1 MPELAE
7 VKIMS
12 EYINSVSEGR
22 LYLNAK
28 KSPETKVKTQMEDP
42 FDGLPFAI
50 EAQSRGKELML
61 TLKSVGGEERSLKF
75 AMGMSGNWA
84 TSNPGELVKHA
95 HVRFNGADGKN
106 LLMVDV
112 RRFAKWDWTE
122 SWSDKRGPCPLSEYE
137 SFCEN
142 IRNNL
147 HKPIFNK
154 PIFDIMMDQ
163 KYFNGIGNYLR
174 AEILYRLDVNP
185 FEIARTVINNY
196 ELFKMCHDVCLEAYL
211 VGGGELKDWD
221 NPFKRGYGRGR
232 INEKM
237 NKLAD
242 TSFRDW
248 LQCYGKS
255 GHSIEDSKGRRF
267 WFDKKWLNE

>member
-12 EYINSVSEGR
+12 EYINSVSEGK

-28 KSPETKVKTQMEDP
+28 KSPETKVKTEMENP
-42 FDGLPFAI
+42 FDGLPFTI

-61 TLKSVGGEERSLKF
+61 TLTSIGGEERSLKF

-84 TSNPGELVKHA
+84 TSTPGELVKHA
-95 HVRFNGADGKN
+95 HLRFNREDGVN

-122 SWSDKRGPCPLSEYE
+122 SWSDKRGPCPLTEYE
-137 SFCEN
+137 AFVKN
-142 IRNNL
+142 IRSSSSKKIFE
-147 HKPIFNK
+147 KPIY
-154 PIFDIMMDQ
+154 DIMMDQ

-174 AEILYRLDVNP
+174 AEILHRANVNP
-185 FEIARTVINNY
+185 FLPASEIITY
-196 ELFKMCHDVCLEAYL
+196 HLFELCHDVCQESYL

-237 NKLAD
+237 GKLAD

>member
-12 EYINSVSEGR
+12 EYINSVSEGQIYTNIR
-22 LYLNAK
+22 

-42 FDGLPFAI
+42 FGGMPFTI

-61 TLKSVGGEERSLKF
+61 TLISMAGEERSIKF
-75 AMGMSGNWA
+75 AMGMSGNWYLA
-84 TSNPGELVKHA
+84 SPGEMVKHA
-95 HVRFNGADGKN
+95 HLKFYREDGYS
-106 LLMVDV
+106 LMMVDV

-122 SWSDKRGPCPLSEYE
+122 SWSNKRGPCPLSEYE
-137 SFCEN
+137 GFVEHVKSSSNKKLFE
-142 IRNNL
+142 
-147 HKPIFNK
+147 KPIYE
-154 PIFDIMMDQ
+154 IMMDQ

-174 AEILYRLDVNP
+174 AEILYRSGVNP
-185 FEIARTVINNY
+185 FLPAVKILSDDLL
-196 ELFKMCHDVCLEAYL
+196 ELCHDVCQEAYL

-237 NKLAD
+237 GRLAD

-248 LQCYGKS
+248 LQCYGKMES
-255 GHSIEDSKGRRF
+255 VEDSKGRRF
-267 WFDKKWLNE
+267 WYHKKFMNNE